1 MAFDVCM
8 LQGGVECE
16 YEFIKLVTKKVG
28 TESTSLLSV
37 SRNNIKLKVKVI

>member
-16 YEFIKLVTKKVG
+16 YEFIKLVTKKLAQNQLHFYQCQG
-28 TESTSLLSV
+28 TTL
-37 SRNNIKLKVKVI
+37 N